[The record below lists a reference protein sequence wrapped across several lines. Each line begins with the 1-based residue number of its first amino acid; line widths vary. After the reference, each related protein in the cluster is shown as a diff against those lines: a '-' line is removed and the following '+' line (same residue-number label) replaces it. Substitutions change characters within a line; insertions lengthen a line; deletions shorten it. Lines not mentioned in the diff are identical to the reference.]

1 MALTRKMLKGMSLT
15 DEQIDTIIEAHTD
28 TTDALKDE
36 RDKYKA
42 DAEKLSTVQ
51 AELDTLKAK
60 GDDGFEKKYN
70 DLKDEFENFKKEQ
83 QAKADK
89 AAVESAYRSM
99 LREAGISDKRISAV
113 MRVADLSGVKLDKDG
128 KLKDYDKL
136 IDGVKSEWSDFIQT
150 TETKGADTKTPPNNN
165 GGTLTKDDILKIKD
179 AGERQ
184 QKIAENHELFGF

>member
-1 MALTRKMLKGMSLT
+1 MSLT

-36 RDKYKA
+36 RDRYKA

-51 AELDTLKAK
+51 TELEALKAK
-60 GDDGFEKKYN
+60 GDDSFEKKYN
-70 DLKDEFENFKKEQ
+70 DLKEEYDTFKKEQ
-83 QAKADK
+83 QAKAER
-89 AAVESAYRSM
+89 AAVESAYRAM

-113 MRVADLSGVKLDKDG
+113 MRVADLSGVKLEKDG

-150 TETKGADTKTPPNNN
+150 TETKGAETNTPPLNT
-165 GGTLTKDDILKIKD
+165 GGGKLTKAEIYAKD
-179 AGERQ
+179 GFGRYKLSASERQ
-184 QKIAENHELFGF
+184 KALAENMDLIRGN